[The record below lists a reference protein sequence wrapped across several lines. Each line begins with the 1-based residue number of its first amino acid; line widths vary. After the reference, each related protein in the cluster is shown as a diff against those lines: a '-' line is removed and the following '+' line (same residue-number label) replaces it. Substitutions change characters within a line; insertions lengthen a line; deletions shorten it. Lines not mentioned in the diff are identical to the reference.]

1 MENVSSMSQARLL
14 TFTGN
19 LATYTADNA
28 MRMNVPSEVMNE
40 YREKQLIYAERYAA
54 ANNPA
59 TRTPTAIKLKDQA
72 KKSLVAATLTF
83 VRMHLQN
90 NQNVTEADLS
100 NMELSSRI
108 PKPRGKHPAPTTKT
122 VLEIKLREHY
132 QVEIDFRDELI
143 EHSKRKPVGVH
154 CIEIRWEYAAVAT
167 VPLNPDKFTHTEVD
181 TATPYILHL
190 SPEDQG
196 KQLYIASRWEN
207 TTGE

>member
-1 MENVSSMSQARLL
+1 MNVSEDVINEYNDKR
-14 TFTGN
+14 
-19 LATYTADNA
+19 ATYVD
-28 MRMNVPSEVMNE
+28 
-40 YREKQLIYAERYAA
+40 RYAT

-72 KKSLVAATLTF
+72 KEDLVAATLNL
-83 VRMHLQN
+83 VRMHLQYN
-90 NQNVTEADLS
+90 EAVNEEDLA

-108 PKPRGKHPAPTTKT
+108 PKPHGKHPAPTTKT

-132 QVEIDFRDELI
+132 QVEIDYHDELI
-143 EHSKRKPVGVH
+143 EHSKRKPFGVH
-154 CIEIRWEYAAVAT
+154 CIEFRWEYVTVAT

-181 TATPYILHL
+181 TATPFILHL

-207 TTGE
+207 TTGEKGPWGEILTVVVP